1 MIANG
6 IQEGN
11 LSSNVALMQVY
22 GEYLLNGGTYEGF
35 MDLTA
40 DEVQLMLI
48 VASAGRDRERARLLD
63 GIAGMIGAKRR

>member
-1 MIANG
+1 MIASG
-6 IQEGN
+6 IAEGN
-11 LSSNVALMQVY
+11 QSSTVSLMQVY
-22 GEYLLNGGTYEGF
+22 GEYLLNGGTHEGF

-48 VASAGRDRERARLLD
+48 VASAGRDRDRMKLLD